1 VDTKLKTQF
10 YCQDRSVLHFVD
22 GSRMMVREKY
32 EDIELKASVGKQWI
46 RMIDDET
53 GQCKLINMN
62 NVIYIVDCNYY

>member
-1 VDTKLKTQF
+1 MDTKFKTQF
-10 YCQDRSVLHFVD
+10 YCRDRSVLHFVD

-32 EDIELKASVGKQWI
+32 EDIELQASVGKQWI

-53 GQCKLINMN
+53 GQYKLINMN